1 MMAAAIVLWLGCEAA
16 KYRRAADEE
25 VFDILKQR
33 QEEVLGTAA
42 PMEAKF
48 ATRKPTDVN
57 GTSIILN
64 RFSGQTNRVLT
75 LPDALELAVQG
86 NRTYQFNRE
95 KLYLSALSLTGTRHR
110 FALKFTKAETD
121 LGVTRGTDKGLDGS
135 SDASVTLSQLMKTG
149 GTLTASLANDLV
161 LYFDGKPKVPSLT
174 LNLTQPL
181 LRGAGADI
189 ATEVLTQAERDVVY
203 EVRDFSHYQKTFA
216 LEVVNDY
223 LDLLQQG
230 DSMRLSYN
238 NYTNRLF
245 FQTEVNAR
253 VNGGLQ
259 AEFNAKQAQQSVY
272 TAKISY
278 ISATNAFQ
286 NALDDFKQ
294 KLSLPLG
301 TDLRLD
307 FNVLEQLDELGLP
320 PVAVSDEV
328 GYYLAITNR
337 LDFLN
342 VIDRFEDSKRKV
354 KVARQDLLPSL
365 SLIADASLKDEF
377 YSSFQP
383 EDFTATAKV
392 RLNLPLDQLAE
403 RNAYRT
409 SLINF
414 ERQIR
419 TLATQ
424 LDKLRDGIRADV
436 RNLER
441 QRQNYFTQ
449 LDALKNAE
457 EELLAT
463 RERLRLGF
471 AGVRT
476 RDIITAQ
483 DGLLAAQQA
492 LSRAMV
498 DYHKTR
504 LKLLK
509 DVGSLDTTQETFWLK
524 TDPTSAVQLEGNTP
538 GASEDVVPPTI
549 ILGE

>member
-1 MMAAAIVLWLGCEAA
+1 MAVAIVFWLGCEAA

-33 QEEVLGTAA
+33 QEEVLGSSA

-57 GTSIILN
+57 GTSIILD
-64 RFSGQTNRVLT
+64 RFSRQTNRVLT
-75 LPDALELAVQG
+75 LPDALEMAVQG

-110 FALKFTKAETD
+110 FALKFTKAEAD

-135 SDASVTLSQLMKTG
+135 SDASVTLSKLMKTG

-253 VNGGLQ
+253 VGGGLQ

-272 TAKISY
+272 TAK
-278 ISATNAFQ
+278 N
-286 NALDDFKQ
+286 
-294 KLSLPLG
+294 
-301 TDLRLD
+301 
-307 FNVLEQLDELGLP
+307 
-320 PVAVSDEV
+320 
-328 GYYLAITNR
+328 
-337 LDFLN
+337 
-342 VIDRFEDSKRKV
+342 
-354 KVARQDLLPSL
+354 
-365 SLIADASLKDEF
+365 
-377 YSSFQP
+377 
-383 EDFTATAKV
+383 
-392 RLNLPLDQLAE
+392 
-403 RNAYRT
+403 
-409 SLINF
+409 
-414 ERQIR
+414 
-419 TLATQ
+419 
-424 LDKLRDGIRADV
+424 
-436 RNLER
+436 
-441 QRQNYFTQ
+441 
-449 LDALKNAE
+449 
-457 EELLAT
+457 
-463 RERLRLGF
+463 
-471 AGVRT
+471 
-476 RDIITAQ
+476 
-483 DGLLAAQQA
+483 
-492 LSRAMV
+492 
-498 DYHKTR
+498 
-504 LKLLK
+504 
-509 DVGSLDTTQETFWLK
+509 
-524 TDPTSAVQLEGNTP
+524 
-538 GASEDVVPPTI
+538 
-549 ILGE
+549 